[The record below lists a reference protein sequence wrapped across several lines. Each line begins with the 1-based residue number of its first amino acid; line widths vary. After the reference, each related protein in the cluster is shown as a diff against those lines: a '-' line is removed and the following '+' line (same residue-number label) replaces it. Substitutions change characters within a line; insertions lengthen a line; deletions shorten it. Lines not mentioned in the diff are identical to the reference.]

1 MSRARKK
8 KNASLAVSQSLAFT
22 IRHPSLSSARRV
34 HIPCL
39 PLPSDQYSEV
49 IYKSIEWQ
57 FRHGLTFVVPLSSEP
72 NAKA

>member
-1 MSRARKK
+1 MRKMSLSSAILRR
-8 KNASLAVSQSLAFT
+8 
-22 IRHPSLSSARRV
+22 PLSSARRV

-49 IYKSIEWQ
+49 IYKSIDWQ

-72 NAKA
+72 NAKG

>member
-1 MSRARKK
+1 MRKMSLSPILRR
-8 KNASLAVSQSLAFT
+8 
-22 IRHPSLSSARRV
+22 PLSSARRV

-49 IYKSIEWQ
+49 IYKLIEWQ
-57 FRHGLTFVVPLSSEP
+57 FRRGLTFVVPLSSEP